1 MTNDALDGQYIFT
14 TVVHKLFNAQVICEQ
29 SDDAAFLYL
38 ANPVQFEQVENFVRR
53 IGYRLRQ
60 SRDGR
65 AIMLCYANPDDP
77 AAKSEIR
84 QFFKEIVHHMEP
96 LVRWIGLVTLS
107 RDDKLPLMP
116 GDNIYKSKLL
126 TGIEDAPSR
135 REELA
140 RIARSTFIG
149 STNMKVDGQ
158 LNAVLARLVQKNYLI
173 EIDRQGIQFRAT
185 GKWSFLY
192 DILEFIELNTPE
204 DDPQEKEQL
213 RLTNQ

>member
-1 MTNDALDGQYIFT
+1 MTNDLLDGQHLFT
-14 TVVHKLFNAQVICEQ
+14 TIIHKLYNAQVICEHT
-29 SDDAAFLYL
+29 DEAAFLYL

-84 QFFKEIVHHMEP
+84 QFFKEIVHHIEP
-96 LVRWIGLVTLS
+96 LVRWIGLVTLCK
-107 RDDKLPLMP
+107 DDKLPLMP
-116 GDNIYKSKLL
+116 GDNLYKSKLL

-135 REELA
+135 RDELA
-140 RIARSTFIG
+140 RIARSSFVS

-158 LNAVLARLVQKNYLI
+158 LNAVLTKLVQKSYLI

-192 DILEFIELNTPE
+192 DTLEFIELNSPE
-204 DDPQEKEQL
+204 DEVQVHEQL
-213 RLTNQ
+213 RLS